1 MTQTTPENSKAKIIQ
16 SFQKILAERQNI
28 TSKVA
33 TKEEEA
39 EKEKG
44 KQILENAASYTTD
57 SIVKGLADLQLDF
70 GSIINQLSEKLNT
83 ESGKLEEVKR
93 AIEIESQHLQEL
105 QKIRVVADTLH
116 ILTQEHQEKLNFL
129 EHDFTEDRE
138 ALAKDMTTKRKA
150 WQQEQQEYDITV
162 REENQLLIKQRQQE
176 AADYQYKLE
185 HQRQIETDEYEEM
198 KRKLERSLA
207 YLNQE
212 KEKEWQERES
222 YLAENQA
229 EFEKN
234 RKKVAGFEEEL
245 KKAYIKAKEEAIQE
259 ANREAKV
266 KEDLFAKEWEGLK
279 NGYELKV
286 QSLEE
291 VIQRQTEQVSDIS
304 TQLKAA
310 MKQAQDLAMRAF
322 ATSNNATQTK

>member
-1 MTQTTPENSKAKIIQ
+1 MTQTTPQNSKAKIIQ
-16 SFQKILAERQNI
+16 SFQKILADRQNI

-44 KQILENAASYTTD
+44 KQILETAASYTTD

-83 ESGKLEEVKR
+83 ESGKLQEVKR

-129 EHDFTEDRE
+129 EHDFTEERE

-150 WQQEQQEYDITV
+150 WQEEQQKYEIKV
-162 REENQLLIKQRQQE
+162 REENQQLIKQRQQE
-176 AADYQYKLE
+176 AADYQYELE
-185 HQRQIETDEYEEM
+185 HQRQIEMDEYEEM
-198 KRKLERSLA
+198 KRKLERALQ

-212 KEKEWQERES
+212 KEKKWQERES

-234 RKKVAGFEEEL
+234 RKKVAGFDEEL
-245 KKAYIKAKEEAIQE
+245 KKAYVKAKEEAIQE

-291 VIQRQTEQVSDIS
+291 IIQRQTEQITDIS
-304 TQLKAA
+304 TQLQAA

-322 ATSNNATQTK
+322 ASSNNATQTK